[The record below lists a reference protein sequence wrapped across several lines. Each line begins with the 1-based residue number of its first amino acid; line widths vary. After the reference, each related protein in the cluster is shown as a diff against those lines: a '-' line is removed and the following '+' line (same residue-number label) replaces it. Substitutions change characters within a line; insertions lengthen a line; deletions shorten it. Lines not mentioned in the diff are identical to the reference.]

1 MALFGSK
8 KKKEEAKPVEAKAA
22 PVRDTTLSSTR
33 DLTQVLKHARITEK
47 ASMQQTMNVY
57 TFDIGAT
64 ATKRDIMQA
73 VKRIYNVVPK
83 KVAVVTVRSKNV
95 RNARTGKPGVKSG
108 GRKAYVYLK
117 KGDAITF

>member
-8 KKKEEAKPVEAKAA
+8 KKKEAKPAEAKTA
-22 PVRDTTLSSTR
+22 PVRESGVSVSR

-47 ASMQQTMNVY
+47 ASMQQAMNVY

-73 VKRIYNVVPK
+73 VKKVYSVTPK

>member
-8 KKKEEAKPVEAKAA
+8 KKVEKKVEAKTSAA
-22 PVRDTTLSSTR
+22 TSSATVDSVRN
-33 DLTQVLKHARITEK
+33 LTSVLKHARITEK
-47 ASMQQTMNVY
+47 ASMQQLNGVY
-57 TFDIGAT
+57 TFDISAS
-64 ATKRDIMQA
+64 ATKRDILQA
-73 VKRIYNVVPK
+73 VRKIYSVTPK

-117 KGDAITF
+117 KGDTITF